1 MSTQQQL
8 QATPPESFTSS
19 PPTPPQTEEKTLTS
33 ILQIL
38 AEVRRHKDGRNLLAG
53 NMENSTSADVVSKD
67 AEYGSYQ
74 PDASFQHFDA
84 QYPGVILEL
93 SYSQKKK
100 DLSRLADAYILGSD
114 AYICVRPHVGVDAIG
129 EKELS
134 IMQTVTDQ
142 LFRDEEGRLVL
153 NTQASIQLQLQDFAT
168 GAFAEKLTD
177 LTQSIHILAETFFSF
192 FQRAETKA
200 RRMKLGEGLVRSSTP
215 WVKKRRRDSTPPEQL
230 DSDRESRFNKQEQK
244 TAKKAM
250 MDNISYKTSSSEAEL
265 E

>member
-38 AEVRRHKDGRNLLAG
+38 AESGSPSAIFAG

-153 NTQASIQLQLQDFAT
+153 NSQASIQLQLQDFAT